1 MLRLAQTKALTNCLS
16 KNIYIFKSGIYN
28 NNNNELFKKS
38 VRFYHPVKE
47 MMKKKIPKYYSDP
60 NAVGEEIIRIV
71 SLHDKVTDPSKITMD
86 STFEEIGMDS
96 IDFVEVLLQIEYEVG
111 YDFGASDWEQF
122 ISISDIAQ
130 FLAKDFYAQKH

>member
-1 MLRLAQTKALTNCLS
+1 MLTRLNQLKGLCKVAPK
-16 KNIYIFKSGIYN
+16 KINIFQSGFYN
-28 NNNNELFKKS
+28 NSKLLFKNP

-47 MMKKKIPKYYSDP
+47 LMKKKTPKYYSDP

-71 SLHDKVTDPSKITMD
+71 SLHDKVTDPSQITMN
-86 STFEEIGMDS
+86 SSFEEIGMDS

-122 ISISDIAQ
+122 ITINDIAQ